1 MKMQHWQVTRYG
13 LAGLEPAQTDVPEPG
28 PGQVLVRIKAAS
40 LNFRDLLIIEDGMGM
55 PLQLPFTPGSDASGE
70 VVAVGLGVSRW
81 RPGDEV
87 INTFWSGW
95 WDGERPAHSQPHGAP
110 GPGVLAS
117 HAVIDEHDLVARPR
131 GWTHA
136 QASLLP
142 CAGLT
147 AWTALVENGALRAG
161 QTVLVH
167 GTGGVALFG
176 LQIARMH
183 GARVVVV
190 TSSAS
195 KRERVMALGAT
206 HAVLR
211 DDDWVKQV
219 RRFTGDHGVD
229 HVLETAGGENLGKS
243 MELLAP
249 GGHVAAIGMQAGT
262 EMRLPFYPT
271 IVNRAT
277 VQGVGV
283 GHRRSLEELVRAVD
297 ANPFEP
303 VVDASFP
310 LDRVPDALVRLR
322 EGAFGK
328 IVVTMPAG

>member
-1 MKMQHWQVTRYG
+1 MKMHHWQVTRYG
-13 LAGLEPAQTDVPEPG
+13 LAGLEPVQTDLPEPG

-40 LNFRDLLIIEDGMGM
+40 LNFRDLLIVEDGMGM
-55 PLQLPFTPGSDASGE
+55 PLQLPFTPGSDASGD
-70 VVAVGLGVSRW
+70 VMAVGRGVSRW

-95 WDGERPAHSQPHGAP
+95 WDGERPVHSRPHGAP
-110 GPGVLAS
+110 GPGVLAI
-117 HAVIDEHDLVARPR
+117 HAVIDEHDLVAKPR
-131 GWTHA
+131 AWTHA

-190 TSSAS
+190 TSSTS

-211 DDDWVKQV
+211 
-219 RRFTGDHGVD
+219 
-229 HVLETAGGENLGKS
+229 L
-243 MELLAP
+243 
-249 GGHVAAIGMQAGT
+249 
-262 EMRLPFYPT
+262 
-271 IVNRAT
+271 
-277 VQGVGV
+277 
-283 GHRRSLEELVRAVD
+283 SL
-297 ANPFEP
+297 
-303 VVDASFP
+303 
-310 LDRVPDALVRLR
+310 
-322 EGAFGK
+322 
-328 IVVTMPAG
+328 IHI